1 MGILVVDIV
10 SSSNKMTKFVAKSI
24 FLQGLKKL
32 TGMISE
38 DEWNEVFPSAMSSY
52 LNSYNFFDGQD
63 IFSCL

>member
-1 MGILVVDIV
+1 MGSLVVDIV

-52 LNSYNFFDGQD
+52 LNSYNIFDGQE
-63 IFSCL
+63 